1 MKKLQLLLEFGC
13 YPIWSYDEEGILIE
27 DDFPRDDKPTERL
40 EELKALI
47 SDEFDSLYINNEHEF
62 SSKGFDS
69 KEDARKFI
77 AHLDEFRVLVKER
90 YSKDYQ
96 IVDDFDDFSDEAK

>member
-1 MKKLQLLLEFGC
+1 MRKLQLQLEYGC
-13 YPIWSYDEEGILIE
+13 YPIWSYDKKGVLIE

-40 EELKALI
+40 EELKILI
-47 SDEFDSLYINNEHEF
+47 SDEFDSTFINNTHEF
-62 SSKGFDS
+62 SPKGFDS
-69 KEDARKFI
+69 KEDAKRFI

-90 YSKDYQ
+90 YSDYE